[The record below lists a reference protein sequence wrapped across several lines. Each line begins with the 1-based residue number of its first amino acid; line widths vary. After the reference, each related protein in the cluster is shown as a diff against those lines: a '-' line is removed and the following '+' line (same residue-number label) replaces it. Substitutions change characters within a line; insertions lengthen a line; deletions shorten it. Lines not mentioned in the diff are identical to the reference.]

1 MCEYH
6 WVTFQTRKARMGGA
20 KMEVVIEVCDI
31 CGKKHGIMLKR
42 DGVAFGDRSCFLD
55 FCNSVWLRWERQAFE
70 ERGVVA
76 KKDVDPVPDEL
87 EIIEKSIVNES
98 VRSFAAKVVK

>member
-1 MCEYH
+1 
-6 WVTFQTRKARMGGA
+6 
-20 KMEVVIEVCDI
+20 
-31 CGKKHGIMLKR
+31 LKR

-55 FCNSVWLRWERQAFE
+55 FCNSVWLRWEREAFE
-70 ERGVVA
+70 ARGVVA
-76 KKDVDPVPDEL
+76 KKGSESLPEEL

>member
-1 MCEYH
+1 
-6 WVTFQTRKARMGGA
+6 
-20 KMEVVIEVCDI
+20 MEVVIEVCDI

-55 FCNSVWLRWERQAFE
+55 FCNSVWLRWEREAFE
-70 ERGVVA
+70 ARGVVVA
-76 KKDVDPVPDEL
+76 KKGSEPLPEEL

>member
-1 MCEYH
+1 
-6 WVTFQTRKARMGGA
+6 
-20 KMEVVIEVCDI
+20 MEVVIEVCDI

-55 FCNSVWLRWERQAFE
+55 FCNSVWLRWEREAFE
-70 ERGVVA
+70 ARGVVG
-76 KKDVDPVPDEL
+76 KKVSEHIPEEL